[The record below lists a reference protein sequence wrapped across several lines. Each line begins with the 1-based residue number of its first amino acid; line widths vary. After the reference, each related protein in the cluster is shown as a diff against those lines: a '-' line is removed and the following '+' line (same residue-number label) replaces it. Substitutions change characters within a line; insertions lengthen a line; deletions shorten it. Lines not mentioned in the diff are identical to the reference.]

1 MSGPSQTCSS
11 AVAGELGCAGAP
23 AALAARLLE
32 QSTACQQFVLYLC
45 FQVGKAKGN
54 MQMRSLRAKSC
65 QLSAWLLAVPH
76 CWCPAPPGHPVLL
89 CRWALQW
96 FSFYFVFFYMQPIL
110 YGMRGSTAAKSMYQ
124 GTLFCH
130 LFCLSLYFLPVTAS
144 VGS

>member
-11 AVAGELGCAGAP
+11 AVAGELGCTGAP

-96 FSFYFVFFYMQPIL
+96 FSFYFVFFICNRFYTECMEALLQKVCIRERSFVTCSAFL
-110 YGMRGSTAAKSMYQ
+110 SI
-124 GTLFCH
+124 
-130 LFCLSLYFLPVTAS
+130 FCLLLLV
-144 VGS
+144 

>member
-76 CWCPAPPGHPVLL
+76 CWCPAPPGHQCCFADGLCSGFLFILIFLYATDFIRNAWKHCCKKYVSGNALLSLVLL
-89 CRWALQW
+89 
-96 FSFYFVFFYMQPIL
+96 FSLFFACY
-110 YGMRGSTAAKSMYQ
+110 
-124 GTLFCH
+124 C
-130 LFCLSLYFLPVTAS
+130 
-144 VGS
+144 